1 MSVVP
6 IRPTPVEDE
15 PRRIV
20 ARHSTQDAVFVHG
33 VRGVGI
39 LVLVIVGSI
48 GIFLGSQSF
57 PTLNHYGLGF
67 FTEERWLPSQDI
79 IGIAAVIVGT
89 IEVALLA
96 ICFAIPLSI

>member
-6 IRPTPVEDE
+6 IRPAPVADDE

-20 ARHSTQDAVFVHG
+20 ARHSGQDAIFVHG

-48 GIFLGSQSF
+48 GVFLGSQAF
-57 PTLNHYGLGF
+57 PTINHYGLSF
-67 FTEERWLPSQDI
+67 FTEQRWLPSQDI
-79 IGIAAVIVGT
+79 IGIAAVIVGS
-89 IEVALLA
+89 VR
-96 ICFAIPLSI
+96 CV